1 MKIRLEN
8 CSWCDDFYF
17 SVHVPRLGNRH
28 PGSKICCTVAALV
41 VPLRLMKFDLLTSG
55 IQLVLCGKLV
65 LSRKI
70 GNILHA
76 DCHVVFCYVQGHWNG
91 RSLVRTSAGMAH
103 FSIMWQGPPT
113 MEDEAFLG
121 G

>member
-1 MKIRLEN
+1 
-8 CSWCDDFYF
+8 
-17 SVHVPRLGNRH
+17 
-28 PGSKICCTVAALV
+28 
-41 VPLRLMKFDLLTSG
+41 MKFDLLTSG

-76 DCHVVFCYVQGHWNG
+76 DCHVVFCYVQGYWNG
-91 RSLVRTSAGMAH
+91 RSWVRAPTGTGGASKTATGMAH